1 MPTLK
6 QIMAALESKGSPQTC
21 RTFERHGA
29 DPGRLFGVK
38 VGDLKVIAKTI
49 KGDQDLAVAL
59 YETGNYDAMYLA
71 GLVADGRQLTKARLD
86 AWARQADWSMIAEY
100 SVPWLASESPHG
112 PALADK
118 WIGSKQEHVASAG
131 WNTWSGLVTTRPDDE
146 LDLEHVEQLLQR
158 VQDGLESAPNRVR
171 YCMNSFVIAVGA
183 YVKPL
188 AKEAKATAKR
198 LGKVSVDM
206 GGTACKVPVALDYIA
221 KIDKAGRTG
230 VKRKTIRC

>member
-6 QIMAALESKGSPQTC
+6 QIMAALEAKGSAQTC

-29 DPGRLFGVK
+29 DPSRLFGVK

-49 KGDQDLAVAL
+49 KGDQDLAIAL

-71 GLVADGRQLTKARLD
+71 GLVADGRQLTKARLN

-112 PALADK
+112 PALADR
-118 WIGSKQEHVASAG
+118 WIKAKQEHVASAG
-131 WNTWSGLVTTRPDDE
+131 WNTWSGLVTTRPDE
-146 LDLEHVEQLLQR
+146 QLDLEHVEQLLQR

-171 YCMNSFVIAVGA
+171 YCMNGFVIAVGA
-183 YVKPL
+183 YCEPL
-188 AKEAKATAKR
+188 AKRAKAVAKA
-198 LGKVSVDM
+198 LGKVHVDM
-206 GGTACKVPVALDYIA
+206 GGTACKVPDAGAYIA
-221 KIDKAGRTG
+221 KIESMGKAGI
-230 VKRKTIRC
+230 KRKTIRC